1 MIDQLKRY
9 WIALLVVALVSLHG
23 AIVAMIRLEATAAK
37 QNASCEV
44 DLGTYTVHGSDT
56 VGPLQLR
63 LHSLSPV
70 NHRMNARRLIE
81 LNQYQIRQAIEEY
94 LRQTPSEML
103 QDPVLS
109 DLKLQLLDIMI
120 QTVGKSSVE
129 EVLVTEFRPVDER
142 LQWSF
147 GSPSHHN
154 TPRVVITRREE
165 FEAAEA
171 EAEAKIA
178 EQAAHAD
185 SGHGGGHGSGHGDGH
200 GEESGDSHGADS
212 SHGDA
217 HSDDGH
223 GEAGHGDAGYGAE
236 AGHH

>member
-9 WIALLVVALVSLHG
+9 WIALLVVALVLLHG

-44 DLGTYTVHGSDT
+44 DLGTYVVHGSDT

-63 LHSLSPV
+63 VHSLSPV
-70 NHRMNARRLIE
+70 NHRMQARRLIE

-129 EVLVTEFRPVDER
+129 EILVTEFRPVDER

-154 TPRVVITRREE
+154 SPRVVITRREE

-178 EQAAHAD
+178 EQAAQSD
-185 SGHGGGHGSGHGDGH
+185 SGHGGGHGGGHGEDTNDAHGGSSGHGGAHAEDGHGDSGHGDSGGH
-200 GEESGDSHGADS
+200 AAESG
-212 SHGDA
+212 
-217 HSDDGH
+217 
-223 GEAGHGDAGYGAE
+223 
-236 AGHH
+236 HH